1 MKLKYKFFAALAA
14 LTPFTAQAQ
23 EAAAASA
30 NVGLAAVGA
39 GLAGLGAAVGIG
51 ILAGRF
57 LEAIARQPEL
67 EDKLKPN
74 FFLGAG
80 LTDAVPIIALV
91 FAMLVMLGILG

>member
-1 MKLKYKFFAALAA
+1 MKLKNAVVLFLAA
-14 LTPFTAQAQ
+14 SPLQAFAQ
-23 EAAAASA
+23 EAGAM
-30 NVGLAAVGA
+30 NVGLAAIGA

-57 LEAIARQPEL
+57 LEAISRQPEL
-67 EDKLKPN
+67 EAKLKPN

-91 FAMLVMLGILG
+91 FAMLVMLGVLG

>member
-1 MKLKYKFFAALAA
+1 MKIRNKLFLVVAAFMPYTAFAQDAA
-14 LTPFTAQAQ
+14 GG
-23 EAAAASA
+23 S
-30 NVGLAAVGA
+30 NVGLAAIGA

>member
-1 MKLKYKFFAALAA
+1 MKLKNIVLILAAVLPGAALA
-14 LTPFTAQAQ
+14 Q
-23 EAAAASA
+23 EAGGLP
-30 NVGLAAVGA
+30 NVGLAAIGG
-39 GLAGLGAAVGIG
+39 GLAGLGAAIGIG

-67 EDKLKPN
+67 EAKLKPN

>member
-1 MKLKYKFFAALAA
+1 MKLKNAVIIFLALLPLPA
-14 LTPFTAQAQ
+14 FAQ
-23 EAAAASA
+23 EAGA
-30 NVGLAAVGA
+30 NIGLAAIGG

-67 EDKLKPN
+67 EAKLKPN

-91 FAMLVMLGILG
+91 FAMLVMLGVLG

>member
-1 MKLKYKFFAALAA
+1 MKLKQKLFLMTLAA
-14 LTPFTAQAQ
+14 LTPTLAMAQQDAG
-23 EAAAASA
+23 AMK
-30 NVGLAAVGA
+30 VGLAAIGG

-67 EDKLKPN
+67 EAKLKPN

-91 FAMLVMLGILG
+91 FAMLVMLGIL